1 MRTLLSRIP
10 VLEQAENDL
19 ARLMNAVK
27 IVSLFLLAYIGFSVS
42 FC

>member
-27 IVSLFLLAYIGFSVS
+27 IVSLFLKKYMS
-42 FC
+42 FLLI